1 MRSAPINLVTRNEIR
16 RLAQSSLVG
25 GCRFTYASTQ
35 VQFAT
40 PRADILGLGT
50 VVQQHRIADPSNPGN
65 PQFDMEVWVVDIF

>member
-1 MRSAPINLVTRNEIR
+1 
-16 RLAQSSLVG
+16 
-25 GCRFTYASTQ
+25 